1 MSSAMHDGN
10 QGSVMTDDLMNP
22 VGTDG
27 EEISEK
33 HFSRLCLAQYDAE
46 TIAYFSNQLAPPELD
61 WVSLR
66 ESVERGVLS
75 LGFDA
80 THALSIRQYLLAKL
94 KKKRG

>member
-33 HFSRLCLAQYDAE
+33 HFSRLCLAQYEAE

-66 ESVERGVLS
+66 NPLS
-75 LGFDA
+75 EVFSA
-80 THALSIRQYLLAKL
+80 WALTRPMRFQ
-94 KKKRG
+94 